1 MTMTTQRE
9 RERAQ
14 APTAGVIY
22 YDPISPRPLF
32 RDWSARTIRSVLHL
46 HGKRA
51 RQAGWMRPAAAR
63 RRHTWRENQTSGHQP
78 LQHAPVS
85 GRSSIRG
92 TNNEHAEAR
101 ACGRDCRGA
110 QGRDCPT
117 VSKASEGRC
126 RPSRCSALPTAQL
139 ASWMLSHLFYE
150 IIEV

>member
-1 MTMTTQRE
+1 MTMTTERE
-9 RERAQ
+9 RESSGSNRRSYLLRPHFTQTFVSRLVRPDNPFRA
-14 APTAGVIY
+14 
-22 YDPISPRPLF
+22 PLT
-32 RDWSARTIRSVLHL
+32 WQKSKASMV
-46 HGKRA
+46 
-51 RQAGWMRPAAAR
+51 MRPAAAR

-150 IIEV
+150 ILEV